1 MDLDIICFATVIFF
15 KLYIS
20 YYYDFLNYI
29 DINNIFWNIHEALN
43 RWNVTKEIPTYSTL
57 Y

>member
-1 MDLDIICFATVIFF
+1 MVRNLHMDLDIICFATVIFF

-29 DINNIFWNIHEALN
+29 DINNIF
-43 RWNVTKEIPTYSTL
+43 
-57 Y
+57 